1 MRSRA
6 VWFISRA
13 IWSLAVVLILG
24 FMVFS
29 ASIRGA
35 DVSGGYGLVLDILFG
50 IALLGIVT
58 LGVLVSNRRPGNP
71 VGWIITG
78 GGLSLMLS
86 GFAEGYGVYALFADP
101 GSLPGGE
108 VMAWISSWI
117 GIPSLFATP
126 ALLFLLFPDGHLV
139 GRRWLIVLWLVVT
152 ATCSAMVDAALNPVL
167 DDAPFK
173 GVASPLDIETS
184 GTLLTLLS
192 LIGWPGMTAGLLAS
206 APAMILR
213 LRHSRGIQRQQ
224 LKWIASAAAV
234 VPIASLVGVISYYLG
249 REELGTIS
257 ALAASLLIPFAAGYA
272 VLRHRLY
279 DIDVVIN
286 RALVYGSLTL
296 MLALVYFGGV
306 TATQALF
313 RTLTSQ
319 EQQPQPDMCRLHRLP
334 HNAHQV
340 VA

>member
-29 ASIRGA
+29 AFNRGA

-71 VGWIITG
+71 IGWIITG
-78 GGLSLMLS
+78 GGLSLVLS
-86 GFAEGYGVYALFADP
+86 GFAEGYGVYALFTDP

-152 ATCSAMVDAALNPVL
+152 AT
-167 DDAPFK
+167 
-173 GVASPLDIETS
+173 
-184 GTLLTLLS
+184 
-192 LIGWPGMTAGLLAS
+192 
-206 APAMILR
+206 
-213 LRHSRGIQRQQ
+213 
-224 LKWIASAAAV
+224 
-234 VPIASLVGVISYYLG
+234 
-249 REELGTIS
+249 
-257 ALAASLLIPFAAGYA
+257 
-272 VLRHRLY
+272 
-279 DIDVVIN
+279 
-286 RALVYGSLTL
+286 
-296 MLALVYFGGV
+296 
-306 TATQALF
+306 
-313 RTLTSQ
+313 
-319 EQQPQPDMCRLHRLP
+319 
-334 HNAHQV
+334 
-340 VA
+340 